1 VIARAVVS
9 AAVAASIVAVAPAA
23 FAQGDDR
30 VDTLGALHHRTYES
44 PQHFAIELRL
54 APFFYPAVDSDP
66 SLGGCTPFADVFGT
80 GKSTLLSAEFDWQ
93 ALRIPHVG
101 TLGPGVGVG
110 YATFSANAPLA
121 SATTGGRCLTS
132 TSQSSGEQTSL
143 NIYPF
148 YAVAVFRVDG
158 PWKDLGIPFVPYAK
172 LGLGG
177 AFWQA
182 TNTLGTSNYNGEKGQ
197 GISLGAQLAI
207 GIGFNLNVLDP
218 AAAREFDETMGVN
231 STLLFAEWTD
241 ASLNG
246 LGFQSDP
253 LRVGGTMW
261 TFGLAWEF

>member
-1 VIARAVVS
+1 VIARTVVS
-9 AAVAASIVAVAPAA
+9 AAVAASVLAAAPTA
-23 FAQGDDR
+23 FAQDDR
-30 VDTLGALHHRTYES
+30 VDTLGTLHHKFYES

-54 APFFYPAVDSDP
+54 SPFFYPDVDSDP
-66 SLGGCTPFADVFGT
+66 SLHGCTPFMSVFGP
-80 GKSTLLSAEFDWQ
+80 GKTALLSAEFDWQ

-101 TLGPGVGVG
+101 TLGPGVGIG
-110 YATFSANAPLA
+110 YATFSGNAPLA
-121 SATTGGRCLTS
+121 TANGSGGCLTS

-172 LGLGG
+172 AGLAG
-177 AFWQA
+177 ALWQA
-182 TNTLGTSNYNGEKGQ
+182 TNTLGTSNYGGDKGQ
-197 GISLGAQLAI
+197 GYSMGAQLAI
-207 GIGFNLNVLDP
+207 GLAFNLNVLDP
-218 AAAREFDETMGVN
+218 YAAREFDESMGVN

-246 LGFQSDP
+246 LGFQSAP